1 MPGSRNRRSNEGVSL
16 APIEDQ
22 TTSTVAPS
30 TRPFRITRRQA
41 LAAAVATGVGV
52 GAVRL
57 LGGSMQKLASPLRAS
72 TTDWISPL
80 GSEPARVMQLLRRA
94 TLGYTPVQLDSAL
107 SDGFS
112 KTVDRLIESKSVEP
126 PTLAAASTPGGR
138 FAVGE
143 LQQWW
148 INHMLSTATPFAE
161 RMTLFW
167 HGHFT
172 SDYRKTADDTFM
184 YWQNL
189 TWRRMAMTDL
199 RSMLMQVT
207 TDPAML
213 RYLDLA
219 TSTGQSP
226 NENYSR
232 ELMELFTMGPG
243 NYSEQDVRESAKALA
258 GWQEPQPDSI
268 ATVVVDPATNVT
280 RKLPVYSSPK
290 TGVFNPRRAFKG
302 SVTYLG
308 KTGPLDAQG
317 VIDRILAQPATAT
330 FIANKVAQHFV
341 TARPDTSY
349 VKNLADQFRR
359 SKYDMKTL
367 MHAVFTSPEFSA
379 PQSYRTLVKSPAEF
393 MVHASKALGGTAPAR
408 LVASAGSG
416 MGQSLFDP
424 PDVSGW
430 PNNESWIS
438 SNTVVERVN
447 FVTAAIAQIKGA
459 LPSSADAAR
468 THLDGVVS
476 PQTASLLNHV
486 SDDRGRWFIALASPE
501 FQLK

>member
-1 MPGSRNRRSNEGVSL
+1 MSV
-16 APIEDQ
+16 APIEEKLE
-22 TTSTVAPS
+22 TTPGSP
-30 TRPFRITRRQA
+30 RKGITRRQA
-41 LAAAVATGVGV
+41 LAAALATGVAV

-57 LGGSMQKLASPLRAS
+57 LGGSMQRLANPVARS
-72 TTDWISPL
+72 TSDWISPL
-80 GSEPARVMQLLRRA
+80 GSESARVMQLLRR
-94 TLGYTPVQLDSAL
+94 TTFGYTPAQLESAL

-112 KTVDRLIESKSVEP
+112 KTVDRLVETPPKEP
-126 PTLAAASTPGGR
+126 PVLAAASTPGGR
-138 FAVGE
+138 FAVAQ

-148 INHMLSTATPFAE
+148 IDHMLTTPTPFAE

-189 TWRRMAMTDL
+189 TWRRMGMTNL
-199 RSMLMQVT
+199 RPMLMQVT

-243 NYSEQDVRESAKALA
+243 NYTEDDVRESAKALA
-258 GWQEPQPDSI
+258 GWTTPRPDSI
-268 ATVVVDPATNVT
+268 ATVVVDKTTNVT
-280 RKLPVYSSPK
+280 RNLPVYSSQK
-290 TGVFNPRRAFKG
+290 SGVFSRRRAYKG

-308 KTGPLDAQG
+308 HTGPLDTQG
-317 VIDRILAQPATAT
+317 VLDRILAQPATAV
-330 FIANKVAQHFV
+330 FIAGKVAQHFV
-341 TARPDTSY
+341 TAQPQASFVRG
-349 VKNLADQFRR
+349 LADSFRK
-359 SKYDMKTL
+359 SGYDMKTL
-367 MHAVFTSPEFSA
+367 MKAAFTSPEFSA
-379 PQSYRTLVKSPAEF
+379 EQTYRTLVKSPTEV
-393 MVHASKALGGTAPAR
+393 MVHAALALGAAKSSKLIAG
-408 LVASAGSG
+408 AGSG

-447 FVTAAIAQIKGA
+447 FVTALLGEQKGP
-459 LPSSADAAR
+459 LPSATDAAH

-476 PQTASLLNHV
+476 SQTASLLNQAA
-486 SDDRGRWFIALASPE
+486 DDRARWFILLASPE

>member
-1 MPGSRNRRSNEGVSL
+1 M
-16 APIEDQ
+16 
-22 TTSTVAPS
+22 
-30 TRPFRITRRQA
+30 TRRQA

-57 LGGSMQKLASPLRAS
+57 LGGSMQNLARPRAGS
-72 TTDWISPL
+72 AMDWVSPL
-80 GSEPARVMQLLRRA
+80 GSESARVMQLLRR
-94 TLGYTPVQLDSAL
+94 TSFGYTPTQLETAL
-107 SDGFS
+107 SDGFN
-112 KTVDRLIESKSVEP
+112 KTVDRLVETRPVDP
-126 PTLAAASTPGGR
+126 PQFAAATTPGGR
-138 FAVGE
+138 FAVAQ

-148 INHMLSTATPFAE
+148 IDHMLGTPTPFAE

-172 SDYRKTADDTFM
+172 SDYRKVADDTFM

-189 TWRRMAMTDL
+189 TWRRMSMTDL

-243 NYSEQDVRESAKALA
+243 NYTEDDVRQSAKALA
-258 GWQEPQPDSI
+258 GWQEPQPDTT
-268 ATVVVDPATNVT
+268 ATVVVDKANNVT
-280 RKLPVYSSPK
+280 RKLPVYSTPK
-290 TGVFNPRRAFKG
+290 PGVFNPKRAFKG

-308 KTGPLDAQG
+308 KSGPLDTQG
-317 VIDRILAQPATAT
+317 VIDRILAQPATAQ
-330 FIANKVAQHFV
+330 FIAGKVAQHFV
-341 TARPDTSY
+341 TANPDAGY
-349 VKNLADQFRR
+349 VKTLADAFRR

-367 MHAVFTSPEFSA
+367 MRSVFTSPQFAAS
-379 PQSYRTLVKSPAEF
+379 SYRTLVKSPVEF
-393 MVHASKALGGTAPAR
+393 TVHTSRALGLTNASKVIAA
-408 LVASAGSG
+408 AGAG

-424 PDVSGW
+424 PDVGGW

-438 SNTVVERVN
+438 SSTVVERVN
-447 FVTAAIAQIKGA
+447 FVTAALAQLKTSIPA
-459 LPSSADAAR
+459 ASDASR
-468 THLDGVVS
+468 VHLDGVLS
-476 PQTASLLNHV
+476 PQTAALLNQAA
-486 SDDRGRWFIALASPE
+486 DDRARWFITLASPE

>member
-1 MPGSRNRRSNEGVSL
+1 MGGVSL
-16 APIEDQ
+16 APTKQIPE
-22 TTSTVAPS
+22 STAVRTP
-30 TRPFRITRRQA
+30 RGITRRQA
-41 LAAAVATGVGV
+41 LAAALATGVGV
-52 GAVRL
+52 GAIRL
-57 LGGSMQKLASPLRAS
+57 LGGQMQELAVRPATRAS
-72 TTDWISPL
+72 GWVSPL
-80 GSEPARVMQLLRRA
+80 GSESARVMQLLRRT
-94 TLGYTPVQLDSAL
+94 TLGFTPSQLEVAL
-107 SDGFS
+107 SDGFN
-112 KTVDRLIESKSVEP
+112 KTVDRLLDSPAAEP
-126 PTLAAASTPGGR
+126 PKLDAASTPGGR
-138 FAVGE
+138 FPIAQ
-143 LQQWW
+143 LQEWW
-148 INHMLSTATPFAE
+148 IGHMLTTPTPFAE

-172 SDYRKTADDTFM
+172 SDYRKAANDTFM

-232 ELMELFTMGPG
+232 ELMELFTMGAG
-243 NYSEQDVRESAKALA
+243 NYTEQDVRESAKALA
-258 GWQEPQPDSI
+258 GWVEPQPDSVS
-268 ATVVVDPATNVT
+268 TVTVDNAAKVT
-280 RKLPVYSSPK
+280 RRLPVYDTQK
-290 TGVFNPRRAFKG
+290 TGTFVPRRAYRG

-330 FIANKVAQHFV
+330 LIAGKVAQHFV
-341 TARPDTSY
+341 TAQPDAAF
-349 VKNLADQFRR
+349 VGRLAGAFRQ

-367 MHAVFTSPEFSA
+367 MHAALTSPEFSA
-379 PQSYRTLVKSPAEF
+379 DAGYRGLIKSPAEF
-393 MVHASKALGGTAPAR
+393 MVHAARALGTGDLAR
-408 LVASAGSG
+408 VIATAGSG
-416 MGQSLFDP
+416 MGQTLFDP
-424 PDVSGW
+424 PDVNGW

-447 FVTAAIAQIKGA
+447 FVTSALARATP
-459 LPSSADAAR
+459 LPSSRDAVR
-468 THLDGVVS
+468 THLDGVLS
-476 PQTASLLNHV
+476 GQTAGLLKQAA
-486 SDDRGRWFIALASPE
+486 DDRALWFIVLASPE

>member
-1 MPGSRNRRSNEGVSL
+1 VSL
-16 APIEDQ
+16 APIEDR
-22 TTSTVAPS
+22 TEPAVAAP
-30 TRPFRITRRQA
+30 RQPRRITRRQA
-41 LAAAVATGVGV
+41 LAAAAVTGVGV

-57 LGGSMQKLASPLRAS
+57 LGGSMQKLSSPAAPS
-72 TTDWISPL
+72 TTDWVSPL
-80 GSEPARVMQLLRRA
+80 GSESARVMQLMRRA
-94 TLGYTPVQLDSAL
+94 TLGYTSAQLESAL
-107 SDGFS
+107 SDGFD
-112 KTVDRLIESKSVEP
+112 KTVDRLVESKAVEP
-126 PTLAAASTPGGR
+126 PLLAAASTPGGR
-138 FAVGE
+138 FAVGQ

-148 INHMLSTATPFAE
+148 IDHMLTTTTPFAE

-199 RSMLMQVT
+199 RSMLMEVT

-232 ELMELFTMGPG
+232 ELMELFTMGAG
-243 NYSEQDVRESAKALA
+243 NYTEDDVRESAKALA
-258 GWQEPQPDSI
+258 GWVVAPPDSF
-268 ATVVVDPATNVT
+268 ATVVVDPTTNVT
-280 RKLPVYSSPK
+280 RSLPVYTAQK

-317 VIDRILAQPATAT
+317 VIDRILQQPATAAL
-330 FIANKVAQHFV
+330 IASKVAQHFV
-341 TARPDTSY
+341 AGSPSTAY
-349 VKNLADQFRR
+349 VNRLADQFRSSR
-359 SKYDMKTL
+359 YDLKTL
-367 MHAVFTSPEFSA
+367 MRAVFTSPEFSA
-379 PQSYRTLVKSPAEF
+379 AQSYRTLVKAPTEL
-393 MVHASKALGGTAPAR
+393 MVHAARALNANGLSKLIAN
-408 LVASAGSG
+408 AGSG
-416 MGQSLFDP
+416 MGQTLFDP

-447 FVTAAIAQIKGA
+447 FVTMAMAQARGA
-459 LPSSADAAR
+459 LPSASDAVR
-468 THLDGVVS
+468 THLDGVLS
-476 PQTASLLNHV
+476 PQTASLLNAAA
-486 SDDRGRWFIALASPE
+486 DDRARWFIALASPE